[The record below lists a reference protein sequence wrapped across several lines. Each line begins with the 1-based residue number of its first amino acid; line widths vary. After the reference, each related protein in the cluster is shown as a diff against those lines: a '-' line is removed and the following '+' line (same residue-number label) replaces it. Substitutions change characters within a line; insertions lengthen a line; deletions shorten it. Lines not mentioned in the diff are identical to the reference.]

1 VFNLRGFLLV
11 AIINPA
17 LAQAHP
23 GPQAPVS
30 ETALVTPD
38 NFNRAETDMYF
49 GGSVKEGGLGTFRH
63 NREAIPIDKQMVIRM
78 NRDTLYSLSV
88 FDLDAGP
95 VTVSLPNPGQ
105 RFMSMQVIDEDHY
118 TPEVI
123 YGTGSYTFTREKIGT
138 RYVSL
143 GVRILVDPTDPQDM
157 KQVHALQDAITVTQ
171 PGGPGQFEVPD
182 WDQASQ
188 KRVREALLAL
198 AKTLPDTKHTFGA
211 RGEVDPVRHLIGTAF
226 AFGGNPEKDALYLN
240 VTPSKND
247 GTTVHRLTVK
257 DVPVDAFW
265 SISVYNA
272 GGYFQKNAFDAYSLN
287 SLTAKKDTDGSVSSI
302 RRLRRQD
309 RQLPAHHAGL
319 ELHGPSLSSTHGDSG
334 RHMEVPGG
342 AGGELNWLR
351 IRKGTQ
357 HRLVSGRPGCLGP
370 DLFCS
375 CPQCTGPSRLGAIR

>member
-1 VFNLRGFLLV
+1 
-11 AIINPA
+11 
-17 LAQAHP
+17 
-23 GPQAPVS
+23 
-30 ETALVTPD
+30 
-38 NFNRAETDMYF
+38 
-49 GGSVKEGGLGTFRH
+49 
-63 NREAIPIDKQMVIRM
+63 MVIRM

-95 VTVSLPNPGQ
+95 VTVTLPNPGQ

-143 GVRILVDPTDPQDM
+143 GVRILVNPTDPQDM

-272 GGYFQKNAFDAYSLN
+272 GGYFQKNAFDVWAASVACSN
-287 SLTAKKDTDGSVSSI
+287 SSKLVSVMSSI
-302 RRLRRQD
+302 
-309 RQLPAHHAGL
+309 
-319 ELHGPSLSSTHGDSG
+319 
-334 RHMEVPGG
+334 
-342 AGGELNWLR
+342 
-351 IRKGTQ
+351 
-357 HRLVSGRPGCLGP
+357 LG
-370 DLFCS
+370 
-375 CPQCTGPSRLGAIR
+375 